1 MSRYLLWFF
10 LLISSLHAADQVEF
24 YAKNLE
30 QNGTKVTAVGDVL
43 IIYQDAYITAD
54 RATYDKNS
62 TELELSGNVVT
73 LKGSEYQLIGEYVK
87 FNMQKKERE
96 LPPFLML

>member
-1 MSRYLLWFF
+1 MTKQLELWSSMSRYFLWFF

-30 QNGTKVTAVGDVL
+30 QDGTKVTAEGDVL

-62 TELELSGNVVT
+62 TELDLTKTHSVSFCSYITVIHNT
-73 LKGSEYQLIGEYVK
+73 
-87 FNMQKKERE
+87 
-96 LPPFLML
+96 